1 MTFRIAANVFPTASD
16 LPTLGPSFSDLL
28 VDGSLSL
35 LDKRNFPAVIGL
47 IPGANL
53 GNLAT
58 SYVSKQ
64 TSSPVNAYLKNILP
78 NNFPTSTTDF
88 TQYFKAS
95 LTARG
100 GLHILPK
107 MGLNSSKA
115 IGLAIRL
122 LPDAATTAILSTTK
136 NIYIDLWARITRLPV
151 VNTGG
156 SASWKKFNIHA
167 FAIDGDTNTSTT
179 KLASLKFD
187 LTDPAL
193 PAAQAPTGAEQLLS
207 AKYLHSGF
215 ELNEARMLASAM
227 SCNLADATQY
237 RPTIPFS
244 ILEGNYNG
252 YGIIIYGSYMED
264 LTTSG
269 RTADEVA
276 AIRKKDFDRAFSVGG
291 RFYGDEWTLAS

>member
-1 MTFRIAANVFPTASD
+1 MTFRIAANVFPTASN
-16 LPTLGPSFSDLL
+16 LPTLGQSFSDLL

-35 LDKRNFPAVIGL
+35 LDKGNFPAMLGL
-47 IPGANL
+47 VPGANL
-53 GNLAT
+53 GNLA
-58 SYVSKQ
+58 SVYASKQ
-64 TSSPVNAYLKNILP
+64 TSNPVNAYLKNILP
-78 NNFPTSTTDF
+78 DNFPTSTTDF

-100 GLHILPK
+100 GLHVLPTI
-107 MGLNSSKA
+107 GLNSSKA
-115 IGLAIRL
+115 IGLAIRT

-136 NIYIDLWARITRLPV
+136 NIYIDVWARITRLPV

-156 SASWKKFNIHA
+156 SASWKKINIHA
-167 FAIDGDTNTSTT
+167 FAIDDDTNTSRA
-179 KLASLKFD
+179 KLASMQFD

-193 PAAQAPTGAEQLLS
+193 PAAQVPTGAEQLLS
-207 AKYLHSGF
+207 AEYLHSGLG
-215 ELNEARMLASAM
+215 LNEVRMLASAM
-227 SCNLADATQY
+227 SCNPSDATQY

-269 RTADEVA
+269 RTADQVA
-276 AIRKKDFDRAFSVGG
+276 AIRKKDFDAAFAMGG
-291 RFYGDEWTLAS
+291 RFYNDSWTV

>member
-1 MTFRIAANVFPTASD
+1 MTFRITANVFPAKSD
-16 LPTLGPSFSDLL
+16 LPTLGQSFSDLL

-35 LDKRNFPAVIGL
+35 LDKENFPDMLGL
-47 IPGANL
+47 VPGTSL
-53 GNLAT
+53 GNLA
-58 SYVSKQ
+58 SVYASKQ
-64 TSSPVNAYLKNILP
+64 TSNPVNAYLKNVLP

-100 GLHILPK
+100 GLHILPTI
-107 MGLNSSKA
+107 GLNSSKA
-115 IGLAIRL
+115 IALAIRT

-136 NIYIDLWARITRLPV
+136 NIYIDVWARITRLPV

-167 FAIDGDTNTSTT
+167 FAIDDDTNTSRA
-179 KLASLKFD
+179 KLASMQFD

-193 PAAQAPTGAEQLLS
+193 PAAQVPTGAGQLLS
-207 AKYLHSGF
+207 AEYLHSGLG
-215 ELNEARMLASAM
+215 LNEVRMLASAM
-227 SCNLADATQY
+227 SCNPSDATQY

-269 RTADEVA
+269 RTADQVA
-276 AIRKKDFDRAFSVGG
+276 AIRKKDFDAAFAMGG
-291 RFYGDEWTLAS
+291 RFYNDSWTV

>member
-1 MTFRIAANVFPTASD
+1 MTFRITANVFPAVSG
-16 LPTLGPSFSDLL
+16 LPTLGQSFSDLL

-35 LDKRNFPAVIGL
+35 LDKGSFPAVLGL

-58 SYVSKQ
+58 EYASKQ
-64 TSSPVNAYLKNILP
+64 TSNPVNAYLKNISP
-78 NNFPTSTTDF
+78 DNFPTATTDF

-100 GLHILPK
+100 GLHILPTI
-107 MGLNSSKA
+107 GLNSSKA
-115 IGLAIRL
+115 IGLAIRT

-136 NIYIDLWARITRLPV
+136 NIYIDIWARITRLPV
-151 VNTGG
+151 VNSGG
-156 SASWKKFNIHA
+156 PATWKKINIHA
-167 FAIDGDTNTSTT
+167 FAIDGDTSTSRAN
-179 KLASLKFD
+179 LASMQFD

-193 PAAQAPTGAEQLLS
+193 PAAQVPAGAEQLLS
-207 AKYLHSGF
+207 AEYLHSGLR
-215 ELNEARMLASAM
+215 LNDARMLASAA
-227 SCNLADATQY
+227 SCNPSDATQY

-269 RTADEVA
+269 RTADQVA
-276 AIRKKDFDRAFSVGG
+276 AIRKKDFDAAFAMGG
-291 RFYGDEWTLAS
+291 RFYNDSWTV